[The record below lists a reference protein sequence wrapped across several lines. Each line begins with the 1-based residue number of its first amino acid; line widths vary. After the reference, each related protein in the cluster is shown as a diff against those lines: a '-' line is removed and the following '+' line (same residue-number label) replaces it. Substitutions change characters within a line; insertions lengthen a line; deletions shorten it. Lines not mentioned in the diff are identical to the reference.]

1 MPYEHKEWRSTWE
14 IHPSSYAKDY
24 YQELGISREELPARL
39 GLPRQEVED
48 FLNEKTPVTPKL
60 ALELSRVLG
69 WDSRFW
75 LRLQQELKDTIA
87 RNIAREKAGII
98 HTVYKMLDDD
108 GQIVKYGVTTH
119 QGHTWDEEEA
129 AGNGTYLEPLSWF
142 LPADVAQRKLDK
154 LQRAF
159 ANRKQR
165 QRQAAEASANAR
177 AQAA

>member
-1 MPYEHKEWRSTWE
+1 MPYKDKPWRSTWE
-14 IHPSSYAKDY
+14 IHPGEYAKDY
-24 YQELGISREELPARL
+24 CEARGITRRQLPTRL
-39 GLPRQEVED
+39 GLPRQEVFD
-48 FLNEKTPVTPKL
+48 FLDGKTPVTPELAPKL
-60 ALELSRVLG
+60 ANILG
-69 WDSRFW
+69 WDAKFW
-75 LRLQQELKDTIA
+75 LGLQEDLETTTA
-87 RNIAREKAGII
+87 RNIAREEAGII

-119 QGHTWDEEEA
+119 QGHAWDEEEA